1 MFYKRKLPVIKNSF
15 GTNDNVFINLDGINP
30 SLKMIIPLF
39 HENELINRIGDI
51 SLYYSNEY
59 DFDNSPFGRN
69 IMISHIKVLSSIVKT
84 NVNTIEYATITFE
97 DGKEVVFERDLTYA
111 SYENQTKDI
120 LINDDTDY
128 YIVVEYDVY
137 DNPKSITSLELFDKN
152 GN

>member
-59 DFDNSPFGRN
+59 DFDNSPFGCN

-84 NVNTIEYATITFE
+84 NINTRN
-97 DGKEVVFERDLTYA
+97 K
-111 SYENQTKDI
+111 
-120 LINDDTDY
+120 
-128 YIVVEYDVY
+128 
-137 DNPKSITSLELFDKN
+137 
-152 GN
+152 